1 MLLLLAICCKDVATP
16 VPAACREAAK
26 GSFDDVIGNNAKQ
39 RERDEHMPF
48 VNVKLIKGVF
58 TPDQKR
64 EMITK
69 LTDTMVG
76 IEGESMRQ
84 VTWVAIE
91 EVDSGD
97 WGIGGHGLTT
107 QDVKDLQAGRVHA

>member
-1 MLLLLAICCKDVATP
+1 MCCKPVAIGL
-16 VPAACREAAK
+16 PAVHGNPTRPPFH
-26 GSFDDVIGNNAKQ
+26 SVFGNNANNKK
-39 RERDEHMPF
+39 RKNSMPF

-58 TPDQKR
+58 TSDQKR

-69 LTDTMVG
+69 LTDTMVA

-97 WGIGGHGLTT
+97 WGIGGHALTT
-107 QDVKDLQAGRVHA
+107 QDVKDLQAGPVHAS

>member
-1 MLLLLAICCKDVATP
+1 MCCKAVCRGLPADGRVATN
-16 VPAACREAAK
+16 
-26 GSFDDVIGNNAKQ
+26 GSFHDVFGNCAKQ
-39 RERDEHMPF
+39 PERTNTMPF

-97 WGIGGHGLTT
+97 WGIGGHALTT
-107 QDVKDLQAGRVHA
+107 QDVKDLQAGGVHAS